1 MINNYPRKALKN
13 KEYVV
18 FNRVPKC
25 GSMSM
30 TQLAYDLGGKNHF
43 KVESPYEPGE
53 KQTKSI
59 EEQDAFRKYVFDQKP
74 PYMYIRHQNYVD
86 FW

>member
-1 MINNYPRKALKN
+1 MISDPTTALPN
-13 KEYVV
+13 IDYVV

-30 TQLAYDLGGKNHF
+30 TQLAYDLGGKNGF

-53 KQTKSI
+53 KQTKSQ
-59 EEQDAFRKYVFDQKP
+59 EEQDAFRKYVFEQTP